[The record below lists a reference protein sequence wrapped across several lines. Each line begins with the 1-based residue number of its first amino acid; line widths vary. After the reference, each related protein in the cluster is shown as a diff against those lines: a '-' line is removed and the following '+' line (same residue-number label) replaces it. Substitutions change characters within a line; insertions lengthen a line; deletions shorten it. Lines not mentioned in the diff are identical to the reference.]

1 MELQFAQAAQAVG
14 QPRQLDQLSALSF
27 LDSPIGPLSDAVSWS
42 VTNQDPSKFNPKKRR
57 ISVQQNTETQWNQQA
72 HQVLDLSNIAGDM
85 LAHKRPRQPT
95 ATMPQNS
102 TQQPPNVQ
110 SQLFGTFRSPPMLQG
125 NFVGMPSVGHTGQS
139 MLGGGIQSLGLTSG
153 VGTSQGQQQQ
163 QEVPDITSP
172 YTISASSCFW
182 DLEPT
187 PIPSND

>member
-72 HQVLDLSNIAGDM
+72 
-85 LAHKRPRQPT
+85 P
-95 ATMPQNS
+95 
-102 TQQPPNVQ
+102 
-110 SQLFGTFRSPPMLQG
+110 PPMLQG

-163 QEVPDITSP
+163 QQQQEVPDITSP